1 MAKAS
6 TSTLA
11 CSPPLAGVVED
22 PATGSATVTLAAL
35 LGEAG
40 PEGETSLRIEQGRDM
55 GRPSTL
61 ITRTVKRP
69 GVVSSAHVG
78 GRCVTMMRGCA
89 DNSMTPGLCRDCFSQ
104 TEAKSC
110 AACGGGRVVRH
121 RELFDLN
128 IAHIDCDAFFASV
141 EKRDRP
147 ELAGRPVLI
156 GGGTR
161 GVVSAACYVARMYG
175 CRSAMPMFKALK
187 ACPDA
192 VVIRPNFAKY
202 VAASKAIREK
212 MATLSPLVQPLSID
226 EAAVDLS
233 GTTAL
238 HGAPP
243 ATMLARF
250 AHDVEADLGLTV
262 SIGLAPNRLLAKL
275 AAGLDKPRG
284 FAVLGSE
291 AAQVL
296 APWPVRKL
304 PGVGP
309 ALERR
314 LTALGLTH
322 LGHLAALDDKS
333 ARARLGDDGPSLA
346 RRARGED
353 SRAVTIDH
361 DTKSVSAE
369 TTFNTDLSTVAELE
383 RPLWRLAEK
392 LAGRLREKHLSAGG
406 VVLKLKT
413 ARFASRTRAVRL
425 PNPTVLPDLLFS
437 AASALLAREADGT
450 AFRLIGI
457 GASPLMPG
465 GDADRGRSG
474 RPGCRTPG
482 GSAGGGRRAAG
493 PLRPRCDRAGARV
506 RA

>member
-1 MAKAS
+1 M
-6 TSTLA
+6 
-11 CSPPLAGVVED
+11 
-22 PATGSATVTLAAL
+22 
-35 LGEAG
+35 
-40 PEGETSLRIEQGRDM
+40 
-55 GRPSTL
+55 
-61 ITRTVKRP
+61 
-69 GVVSSAHVG
+69 
-78 GRCVTMMRGCA
+78 
-89 DNSMTPGLCRDCFSQ
+89 
-104 TEAKSC
+104 
-110 AACGGGRVVRH
+110 
-121 RELFDLN
+121 
-128 IAHIDCDAFFASV
+128 
-141 EKRDRP
+141 
-147 ELAGRPVLI
+147 LI

-202 VAASKAIREK
+202 VAASKAIRAK

-233 GTTAL
+233 GTAAL

-250 AHDVEADLGLTV
+250 ARDVETDLGLTV
-262 SIGLAPNRLLAKL
+262 SIGLAPNRLLGKL

-291 AAQVL
+291 AAQVM
-296 APWPVRKL
+296 ANWPVRRL

-314 LTALGLTH
+314 LAGLGLTH

-333 ARARLGDDGPSLA
+333 ARAKLGDDGPSLA

-369 TTFNTDLSTVAELE
+369 TTFNADLATVAELE

-392 LAGRLREKHLSAGG
+392 LAGRLREKDLSAGG

-413 ARFASRTRAVRL
+413 ARFATRTRAARL

-457 GASPLMPG
+457 GASPLLPG
-465 GDADRGRSG
+465 GEADRGDLAD
-474 RPGCRTPG
+474 PD
-482 GSAGGGRRAAG
+482 AGRRAAAQEAVDALRARFG
-493 PLRPRCDRAGARV
+493 QDAIGRGRGFAPKPPLRAPRPE
-506 RA
+506 